1 MKIREN
7 EQPPASN
14 YNLVRYIF
22 HIYYIFLRRGSAQTL
37 LLRYLILFLILMQPK
52 QTIIA
57 RRRLQHQRE
66 IGRGRG
72 CIFLYSTM
80 AKVLALLIG
89 CCFITT
95 LYLMY
100 TLDKQYDGGPP
111 GNFIKKF
118 ERIIYKKSASHD
130 HVDSETRSSLD
141 IKPFFRGEQ
150 TARRGLGST
159 ARASGDGLAIT
170 AVVQI
175 SFHPTKLQRLLDLA
189 SRWGDGYISVVLYV
203 CGEESPSSVL
213 EHLNSYVKEHA
224 SLFEKTVIQIVTDR
238 SPKASRRY
246 PINILRNMGVENAPT
261 DHVIVLDV
269 DLVPNVGAYAALVK
283 HLSLNTVSREK
294 TALILPSFERSL
306 AKDEDESLP
315 IEAFHIPDTK
325 SDLLPHIVFPENGDD
340 DINDGSDYDDEIAE
354 GKISPFHVEI
364 FPQGH
369 GPTKFEKW
377 ITTLNPY
384 QVEYA
389 PRFEPY
395 FVVNKKN
402 GLPPFW
408 EYFQG
413 YGFNKWSWVAE
424 LHAAGW
430 AFVVAPDSFLVHID
444 HDYSTNKSTRT
455 IRDNMAEEFAL
466 GFVPYIRK
474 EYGSNP
480 FSWNDLSHSDAI
492 IGTLKEL
499 GYDEESWNR

>member
-1 MKIREN
+1 M
-7 EQPPASN
+7 
-14 YNLVRYIF
+14 
-22 HIYYIFLRRGSAQTL
+22 
-37 LLRYLILFLILMQPK
+37 MQPK
-52 QTIIA
+52 HKKQHNIIA
-57 RRRLQHQRE
+57 RRRLC
-66 IGRGRG
+66 RGRG
-72 CIFLYSTM
+72 GGGIFLFSTM
-80 AKVLALLIG
+80 AKFLALLLG
-89 CCFITT
+89 CCFTIT

-100 TLDKQYDGGPP
+100 TLDNQYDGGSVGKFIRYNRQPDRNLLQEVVK
-111 GNFIKKF
+111 NF
-118 ERIIYKKSASHD
+118 EHTIYKSASIHHD

-141 IKPFFRGEQ
+141 IKPFFRGER
-150 TARRGLGST
+150 TARRVGLGST
-159 ARASGDGLAIT
+159 ASARASAGDGLAIT

-189 SRWGDGYISVVLYV
+189 SRWKNGYISVILYV
-203 CGEESPSSVL
+203 CDEESPSAL
-213 EHLNSYVKEHA
+213 EHLESYVKEHA
-224 SLFEKTVIQIVTDR
+224 PLFEKTVIQIVTDR
-238 SPKASRRY
+238 RPKASRRY

-269 DLVPNVGAYAALVK
+269 DLVPNVGAYADLVK

-306 AKDEDESLP
+306 AKDEDESSP

-325 SDLLPHIVFPENGDD
+325 SDLIPHIVMPENGDD
-340 DINDGSDYDDEIAE
+340 DTNDGSVAEAE

-430 AFVVAPDSFLVHID
+430 KFIVAPNSFLVHID
-444 HDYSTNKSTRT
+444 HDYSTNKSSRN
-455 IRDNMAEEFAL
+455 IHDNMAEEFAL
-466 GFVPYIRK
+466 GFVPYIKK

-480 FSWNDLSHSDAI
+480 FSWDDLSHSDVI
-492 IGTLKEL
+492 MDTLKEL
-499 GYDEESWNR
+499 GYDRESWNH

>member
-1 MKIREN
+1 
-7 EQPPASN
+7 
-14 YNLVRYIF
+14 
-22 HIYYIFLRRGSAQTL
+22 
-37 LLRYLILFLILMQPK
+37 
-52 QTIIA
+52 
-57 RRRLQHQRE
+57 
-66 IGRGRG
+66 
-72 CIFLYSTM
+72 
-80 AKVLALLIG
+80 
-89 CCFITT
+89 
-95 LYLMY
+95 MY
-100 TLDKQYDGGPP
+100 TLDNQYDGQPDR
-111 GNFIKKF
+111 NYLLQEVVRKF
-118 ERIIYKKSASHD
+118 ERIIYKSASVPVHD

-159 ARASGDGLAIT
+159 ARASTGDGLAIT

-175 SFHPTKLQRLLDLA
+175 SFHPTKLQRLLNLA
-189 SRWGDGYISVVLYV
+189 SRWKDGYISVILYV
-203 CGEESPSSVL
+203 CDEESSSVL
-213 EHLNSYVKEHA
+213 EQLESYVKEHA
-224 SLFEKTVIQIVTDR
+224 SLFEKTAIQIVTDR
-238 SPKASRRY
+238 RPKASRRY

-269 DLVPNVGAYAALVK
+269 DLVPNVGAYADLVK
-283 HLSLNTVSREK
+283 HLSLNSVSRGK

-306 AKDEDESLP
+306 AKHEDEASP

-325 SDLLPHIVFPENGDD
+325 SDLIPHIVMPENGDD
-340 DINDGSDYDDEIAE
+340 DINDGSDDDDDDINDGSAAE

-369 GPTKFEKW
+369 GPTKFETW
-377 ITTLNPY
+377 VTTLKPY

-395 FVVNKKN
+395 FVVNKQN

-413 YGFNKWSWVAE
+413 YGFNKYSWVAE

-430 AFVVAPDSFLVHID
+430 KFVVAPNIFLVHID
-444 HDYSTNKSTRT
+444 HDYSTNKSSRT

-466 GFVPYIRK
+466 GFVPYIKK

-480 FSWNDLSHSDAI
+480 FSWDDLSHSDVI
-492 IGTLKEL
+492 MDTLKEL
-499 GYDEESWNR
+499 GYDRESWNH

>member
-1 MKIREN
+1 
-7 EQPPASN
+7 
-14 YNLVRYIF
+14 
-22 HIYYIFLRRGSAQTL
+22 
-37 LLRYLILFLILMQPK
+37 MQPK
-52 QTIIA
+52 HKKQQNIIA
-57 RRRLQHQRE
+57 RRRLRRQRE
-66 IGRGRG
+66 IGRGRDG
-72 CIFLYSTM
+72 TFLYSTM
-80 AKVLALLIG
+80 AEFLALLIG
-89 CCFITT
+89 CSFTIT

-100 TLDKQYDGGPP
+100 TLDNHYDGGSENV
-111 GNFIKKF
+111 GKFIRRRQPDRNYILQEVVKKF
-118 ERIIYKKSASHD
+118 EHIIYKSASASASVHD

-150 TARRGLGST
+150 TVRRGLGST
-159 ARASGDGLAIT
+159 ARASAGDGLAIT

-189 SRWGDGYISVVLYV
+189 SRWRDGYISVILYV
-203 CGEESPSSVL
+203 CDEESSSVL
-213 EHLNSYVKEHA
+213 EHLESYVKEHA

-238 SPKASRRY
+238 RPKASRQY
-246 PINILRNMGVENAPT
+246 PINILRNMGMENAPT

-269 DLVPNVGAYAALVK
+269 DLVPNVGAYADLVK

-306 AKDEDESLP
+306 AKDEDESSP

-325 SDLLPHIVFPENGDD
+325 SDLIPHIVMPENGDD
-340 DINDGSDYDDEIAE
+340 DDDINGGSVAE

-395 FVVNKKN
+395 FVVNKQN

-430 AFVVAPDSFLVHID
+430 KFIVAPNSFLVHID
-444 HDYSTNKSTRT
+444 HDYSTNKSSRT
-455 IRDNMAEEFAL
+455 IRDKMAEEFVL
-466 GFVPYIRK
+466 GFVPYIKK

-480 FSWNDLSHSDAI
+480 FSWDDLSHSGVI
-492 IGTLKEL
+492 ILKEL
-499 GYDEESWNR
+499 GYDRESWNH

>member
-1 MKIREN
+1 
-7 EQPPASN
+7 
-14 YNLVRYIF
+14 
-22 HIYYIFLRRGSAQTL
+22 
-37 LLRYLILFLILMQPK
+37 MQPK

-57 RRRLQHQRE
+57 RRRLRRRQRD

-72 CIFLYSTM
+72 SIFLYSTM
-80 AKVLALLIG
+80 AKFLALFIG

-100 TLDKQYDGGPP
+100 TLDNHYDGQPDR
-111 GNFIKKF
+111 NLLQEVVKKF
-118 ERIIYKKSASHD
+118 ERIIYKSASIHD

-159 ARASGDGLAIT
+159 ARASAGDGLLAIT

-189 SRWGDGYISVVLYV
+189 SRWKDGYISVIVYV
-203 CGEESPSSVL
+203 CDEESPSVL
-213 EHLNSYVKEHA
+213 EHLESYVREHA

-238 SPKASRRY
+238 RPKASRQY

-269 DLVPNVGAYAALVK
+269 DLVPNVGAYADLVK

-306 AKDEDESLP
+306 AKDEDESSP

-325 SDLLPHIVFPENGDD
+325 SDLIPHIVMPKNGDD
-340 DINDGSDYDDEIAE
+340 DINDGSVAE

-364 FPQGH
+364 FRQGH

-377 ITTLNPY
+377 ITTLNQY

-389 PRFEPY
+389 PFFEPY
-395 FVVNKKN
+395 FVVNKQN

-413 YGFNKWSWVAE
+413 YGFNKYSWVAE

-430 AFVVAPDSFLVHID
+430 KFIVAPNSFLVHID
-444 HDYSTNKSTRT
+444 HDYSTNKSSRT
-455 IRDNMAEEFAL
+455 IRDKMAEEFVL
-466 GFVPYIRK
+466 GFVPYIKK

-480 FSWNDLSHSDAI
+480 FSWDDLSHSDVI
-492 IGTLKEL
+492 MDTLKEL
-499 GYDEESWNR
+499 GYDRESWNH

>member
-1 MKIREN
+1 MYRFE
-7 EQPPASN
+7 ETPPRLA
-14 YNLVRYIF
+14 V
-22 HIYYIFLRRGSAQTL
+22 AV
-37 LLRYLILFLILMQPK
+37 LILFLILMQPK

-57 RRRLQHQRE
+57 RRRLRRQRE

-72 CIFLYSTM
+72 GIFLYSTM
-80 AKVLALLIG
+80 AEFLALLIG
-89 CCFITT
+89 CSFITT

-100 TLDKQYDGGPP
+100 TLDNHYDGQPDR
-111 GNFIKKF
+111 NLLQEFVKKF
-118 ERIIYKKSASHD
+118 EHIIYTHTSASLHD

-150 TARRGLGST
+150 TERRGLGST
-159 ARASGDGLAIT
+159 ARASAGDGLLAIT

-189 SRWGDGYISVVLYV
+189 SRWKDGYISVILYV
-203 CGEESPSSVL
+203 CDEESPSSVL
-213 EHLNSYVKEHA
+213 EHLESYVKEHA

-238 SPKASRRY
+238 RPKASRQY
-246 PINILRNMGVENAPT
+246 PINILRNMGMENTPT

-269 DLVPNVGAYAALVK
+269 DLVPNVGAYADLVK
-283 HLSLNTVSREK
+283 DLSLHTVSREK
-294 TALILPSFERSL
+294 TALILPSFEWSL
-306 AKDEDESLP
+306 AKDEDESSP

-325 SDLLPHIVFPENGDD
+325 SDLIPHIVMPKNGDD
-340 DINDGSDYDDEIAE
+340 SVAE

-377 ITTLNPY
+377 ITTLNQY

-395 FVVNKKN
+395 FVVNKQN

-430 AFVVAPDSFLVHID
+430 KFIVAPNSFLVHID
-444 HDYSTNKSTRT
+444 HDYSTNKSSRN
-455 IRDNMAEEFAL
+455 IGDQMAEEFSL

-480 FSWNDLSHSDAI
+480 FSWDDLSHSDVI
-492 IGTLKEL
+492 MDTLKEL
-499 GYDEESWNR
+499 GYDRESWNH

>member
-1 MKIREN
+1 M
-7 EQPPASN
+7 
-14 YNLVRYIF
+14 
-22 HIYYIFLRRGSAQTL
+22 
-37 LLRYLILFLILMQPK
+37 MQPK

-57 RRRLQHQRE
+57 RRRLRRQRE

-72 CIFLYSTM
+72 GKFLLSTM
-80 AKVLALLIG
+80 VKFLALLIG

-100 TLDKQYDGGPP
+100 TLDNQYDGGSENV
-111 GNFIKKF
+111 GKFIRRRQPDRNLLQEVVKKF
-118 ERIIYKKSASHD
+118 EHIIYKSASVHD
-130 HVDSETRSSLD
+130 HVDSETRFSLD

-150 TARRGLGST
+150 AAHRGLGST
-159 ARASGDGLAIT
+159 ARASAGDGLAIT

-189 SRWGDGYISVVLYV
+189 SRWRDGYISVILYV
-203 CGEESPSSVL
+203 CDEESSSVL
-213 EHLNSYVKEHA
+213 EQLESYVKEHA
-224 SLFEKTVIQIVTDR
+224 SLFEKTVVQIVTDGR
-238 SPKASRRY
+238 PKASRQY
-246 PINILRNMGVENAPT
+246 PINILRNMGVRNAPT

-269 DLVPNVGAYAALVK
+269 DLVPNVGAYADLVK

-306 AKDEDESLP
+306 AKDEDESSP

-325 SDLLPHIVFPENGDD
+325 SDLIPHIVMPENVDDDD
-340 DINDGSDYDDEIAE
+340 DINDGSVAG
-354 GKISPFHVEI
+354 GKISPFHVGI

-377 ITTLNPY
+377 ITTLNQY

-395 FVVNKKN
+395 FVVNKQN

-430 AFVVAPDSFLVHID
+430 KFIVAPNSFLVHID
-444 HDYSTNKSTRT
+444 HDYSTNKSSRN
-455 IRDNMAEEFAL
+455 IGDKMAEEFAL

-480 FSWNDLSHSDAI
+480 FPWDDLSHSDVI
-492 IGTLKEL
+492 MDTLKEL
-499 GYDEESWNR
+499 GYDRESWNH

>member
-1 MKIREN
+1 
-7 EQPPASN
+7 
-14 YNLVRYIF
+14 
-22 HIYYIFLRRGSAQTL
+22 
-37 LLRYLILFLILMQPK
+37 MQPK
-52 QTIIA
+52 HNKQRNIIA
-57 RRRLQHQRE
+57 RRRLKRQCENWQSGAWRHL
-66 IGRGRG
+66 
-72 CIFLYSTM
+72 FHSTM
-80 AKVLALLIG
+80 TNFLALLIG

-95 LYLMY
+95 LYLIY
-100 TLDKQYDGGPP
+100 TLDNRYDGGSV
-111 GNFIKKF
+111 GKFIRYRQPDRNLLKEAVKT
-118 ERIIYKKSASHD
+118 ASLHD
-130 HVDSETRSSLD
+130 HVDSETRSALD

-159 ARASGDGLAIT
+159 ARASDNGLAIT

-189 SRWGDGYISVVLYV
+189 SRWGDGYISVILYV
-203 CGEESPSSVL
+203 CDEESPSSVL
-213 EHLNSYVKEHA
+213 EHLESYVKEHA
-224 SLFEKTVIQIVTDR
+224 SFFEKTVIQIVTDR
-238 SPKASRRY
+238 RPKASRQY

-269 DLVPNVGAYAALVK
+269 DLVPNVGAYADLVK

-306 AKDEDESLP
+306 AKDEDESSP

-325 SDLLPHIVFPENGDD
+325 SVLIPHIVMPENGDD
-340 DINDGSDYDDEIAE
+340 DINDDINDGSVAE
-354 GKISPFHVEI
+354 GKISPFHVEN
-364 FPQGH
+364 FPPGH

-395 FVVNKKN
+395 FVVNKQN

-430 AFVVAPDSFLVHID
+430 KFIVAPNSFLVHID
-444 HDYSTNKSTRT
+444 HDYSTNKSSRN
-455 IRDNMAEEFAL
+455 IGDDMAEEFVL
-466 GFVPYIRK
+466 GFVPYIKK
-474 EYGSNP
+474 EYDSNP
-480 FSWNDLSHSDAI
+480 FSWDDLSHSVVI
-492 IGTLKEL
+492 MNTLKEL
-499 GYDEESWNR
+499 GYDRESWNH